1 MEENKT
7 LEQKVIKTIATKL
20 DKKVEEINLESRL
33 VEDLEADSLDVVEL
47 LMQLEDEYGISVSD
61 EEAVNLNK
69 IGDII
74 NLLKSHNIK

>member
-7 LEQKVIKTIATKL
+7 LEQTVIKTIATKL